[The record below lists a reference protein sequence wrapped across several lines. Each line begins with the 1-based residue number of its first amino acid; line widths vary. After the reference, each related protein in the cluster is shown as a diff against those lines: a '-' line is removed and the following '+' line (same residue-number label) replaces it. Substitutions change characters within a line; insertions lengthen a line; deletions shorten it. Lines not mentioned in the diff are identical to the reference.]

1 MENINVDE
9 FALYAP
15 SIDKLMSP
23 IEALTTR
30 FDLESSAEQAPSASK
45 NRDLD
50 DSSLLVSGESRQG
63 FRIGELCL
71 MIRYEDASELSEM
84 PDIHRL
90 PNAPDWFYGMAN
102 LHGKLIPV
110 FDLARYI
117 GIEPDP
123 DTKRMLLVLSRGSD
137 ATGVMIDGL
146 PVRLRIETEKH
157 TDDTLVSLVPE
168 GLVKRSFWI
177 EGHQW
182 MDLNVETLFAQLE
195 QNLIT

>member
-1 MENINVDE
+1 MISCSTGYPLNRPSTEAMFMENINVDE

-15 SIDKLMSP
+15 SIEKLVSP

-110 FDLARYI
+110 F
-117 GIEPDP
+117 
-123 DTKRMLLVLSRGSD
+123 
-137 ATGVMIDGL
+137 
-146 PVRLRIETEKH
+146 
-157 TDDTLVSLVPE
+157 
-168 GLVKRSFWI
+168 
-177 EGHQW
+177 
-182 MDLNVETLFAQLE
+182 
-195 QNLIT
+195 

>member
-30 FDLESSAEQAPSASK
+30 FDLDSSPGPVPAASK

-50 DSSLLVSGESRQG
+50 GSSLLVSGESRQG

-110 FDLARYI
+110 LDLARYI

-123 DTKRMLLVLSRGSD
+123 DTKRMLLVLSRGND

-177 EGHQW
+177 EGHHW